1 MATGCA
7 TGAGRRSLARSAVRT
22 IPSTPMGTRRK
33 KIHRQLT
40 TSITSPPTGGP
51 RRRPPWKDMVM
62 KPLARRSRSVRGIIA
77 VATLDPVGLDALQ
90 DVARPDEPGVHSQH
104 AEQLDRRRELGARPR
119 MIADVAPHHAAL
131 DAHACQQGTHLELFC

>member
-1 MATGCA
+1 MIVHEIATMSASSALAMVGIA
-7 TGAGRRSLARSAVRT
+7 TVKLRPANPVMNC
-22 IPSTPMGTRRK
+22 PS
-33 KIHRQLT
+33 IA
-40 TSITSPPTGGP
+40 
-51 RRRPPWKDMVM
+51 
-62 KPLARRSRSVRGIIA
+62 LARRSRSVRGIIA

-131 DAHACQQGTHLELFC
+131 DAHACQQGTHLELFCDRRRLRISL